1 MGFLDRM
8 FGKKNAASVPV
19 EKPSAP
25 AGSPAKPPI
34 PAQATRVTPSA
45 PTRVPQQTS
54 AEPKPWVI
62 GDARVVSAFTASAA
76 NMFRQQGFIPID
88 FAAVGLAQ
96 DSGSSEQ
103 VLKQPDG
110 KLRLHPSRRNQL
122 ASMRVYSDEKGSV
135 IVTDKPL
142 DQPASMYKLEGKL
155 NLMSY
160 VAALC
165 QKLGIAP
172 ESFLQ
177 PEVIETLSGP
187 SRTWRCPQ
195 CGHLLTKGMSAE
207 GASRFDTII
216 GTATCAYCQG
226 EVQQSDVYSG
236 RYDVPQIKVRCPY
249 CREAWEGPA
258 ELLLGKPCRKCKAE
272 LPLD

>member
-1 MGFLDRM
+1 MSFWDRV
-8 FGKKNAASVPV
+8 FGKKAAAPVPQDR
-19 EKPSAP
+19 
-25 AGSPAKPPI
+25 AKPTI

-45 PTRVPQQTS
+45 PTRVPQQPS
-54 AEPKPWVI
+54 AEDKPWVI
-62 GDARVVSAFTASAA
+62 GDARVVWAVTASAA
-76 NMFRQQGFIPID
+76 NGFRQRGFIPID

-103 VLKQPDG
+103 VLKQSDG
-110 KLRLHPSRRNQL
+110 KLRLHPSWRNQL

-165 QKLGIAP
+165 QKLGIGP

-177 PEVIETLSGP
+177 PEVIETLSVQRLAP
-187 SRTWRCPQ
+187 TVRVSSSRATSTVVATTY
-195 CGHLLTKGMSAE
+195 LK
-207 GASRFDTII
+207 SR
-216 GTATCAYCQG
+216 
-226 EVQQSDVYSG
+226 
-236 RYDVPQIKVRCPY
+236 
-249 CREAWEGPA
+249 
-258 ELLLGKPCRKCKAE
+258 
-272 LPLD
+272 

>member
-1 MGFLDRM
+1 
-8 FGKKNAASVPV
+8 
-19 EKPSAP
+19 
-25 AGSPAKPPI
+25 
-34 PAQATRVTPSA
+34 
-45 PTRVPQQTS
+45 
-54 AEPKPWVI
+54 
-62 GDARVVSAFTASAA
+62 
-76 NMFRQQGFIPID
+76 
-88 FAAVGLAQ
+88 
-96 DSGSSEQ
+96 
-103 VLKQPDG
+103 
-110 KLRLHPSRRNQL
+110 
-122 ASMRVYSDEKGSV
+122 MRVYSDEKGSV